1 MSNVLP
7 LTACGLLSL
16 CLSTS
21 IQAAEPLALIYSQAK
36 IQRCQDTVAQAFS
49 TEAQTLEPGQC
60 AMQQI
65 QVSNTSSQVLKNLA
79 VKLPIPD
86 AIHVMPFKGGQ
97 WVKIAD
103 HDGIAPKMR
112 VSKQQD
118 QLQINIPEIAPNS
131 NLILWAKFKI
141 R

>member
-1 MSNVLP
+1 MSNVLH

-16 CLSTS
+16 CLSTNL
-21 IQAAEPLALIYSQAK
+21 QAAEPLALIYSQAK
-36 IQRCQDTVAQAFS
+36 IQRCQDTVVQAFS
-49 TEAQTLEPGQC
+49 SEAQTIEPGQC

-65 QVSNTSSQVLKNLA
+65 QVSNTSSRVLKEVA

-97 WVKIAD
+97 WVKVAG
-103 HDGIAPKMR
+103 HQGELPKLQI
-112 VSKQQD
+112 SKQQD
-118 QLQINIPEIAPNS
+118 QLHINIPEIAPNS
-131 NLILWAKFKI
+131 NLTLWAKFKI

>member
-1 MSNVLP
+1 MSNVLH

-16 CLSTS
+16 CLSITT
-21 IQAAEPLALIYSQAK
+21 QAAEPLALIYSQAK

-97 WVKIAD
+97 WVKIAH
-103 HDGIAPKMR
+103 HDGIVPKMR

-118 QLQINIPEIAPNS
+118 QLQINIPEVAPNS